1 MENSDRKLMD
11 RLDKCCEA
19 WSLGGAAPQ
28 IVFDARERLKEL
40 LEEMDELK
48 HQYED
53 CNKMVGDLKEKL
65 KRFAGCDDGL

>member
-28 IVFDARERLKEL
+28 IVFDARKRLKEL
-40 LEEMDELK
+40 LKEVDELK
-48 HQYED
+48 SQLADKHY
-53 CNKMVGDLKEKL
+53 KMVK
-65 KRFAGCDDGL
+65 ASQQCDDA